1 MDVQTS
7 VDSTDTRALDE
18 LGNKALSELTF
29 ILMEGSVNPTIMLV
43 GIGHMGRSALS
54 ILARSLPAARFVIV
68 DRSAESLRLG
78 EAAAPERIVSR
89 QVDISRDGLD
99 ASGMDLVVNFAG
111 PFFLG
116 SDGAARAAIAAGA
129 AYIDVGDDAEGTRT
143 ILALD
148 ESAKSGN
155 VPVITGGGL
164 SPGVSNWL
172 ACSLLESH
180 QELDGVKIVWITR
193 EPDPGGLAVL
203 RHMLHMAVA
212 PCPTWR
218 NGRMEF
224 TKGFVPETAESF
236 DVPPPFNRI
245 EAYDTAHP
253 EPVTLGRFRPDLALI
268 QCKGSLFP
276 NWANAAF
283 STLGRIGFGHSD
295 ISVEIDDKDVQP
307 IEVLWKLLW
316 KRHELKPR
324 AQRISATQVN
334 VIGTKENTPVVMK
347 SITDAGD
354 MSRGTGLG
362 MAAAVL
368 SLLEGGVP
376 AGANGVEAI
385 PHQKGIEHFLRLA
398 REAGTFS
405 DGIVTTS
412 F

>member
-1 MDVQTS
+1 MS
-7 VDSTDTRALDE
+7 
-18 LGNKALSELTF
+18 
-29 ILMEGSVNPTIMLV
+29 PTIMLV
-43 GIGHMGRSALS
+43 GAGHMGRSALS
-54 ILARSLPAARFVIV
+54 ILARSLPAARFVVV
-68 DRSAESLRLG
+68 DRSAQSLRLA
-78 EAAAPERIVSR
+78 EAIASDRVESR
-89 QVDISRDGLD
+89 QGDISREGLD
-99 ASGMDLVVNFAG
+99 ASGMDLVLNFAG

-129 AYIDVGDDAEGTRT
+129 AYVDVGDDAEGTRT

-148 ESAKSGN
+148 EAAKAEN

-172 ACSLLESH
+172 ACSLLEGH
-180 QELDGVKIVWITR
+180 PGLDGIKIVWITR

-218 NGRMEF
+218 NGGMEF

-253 EPVTLGRFRPDLALI
+253 EPVTLGRFRPDLALV

-283 STLGRIGFGHSD
+283 STLGRIGFGHTD
-295 ISVEIDDKDVQP
+295 ITVEIDGKDIQP

-316 KRHELKPR
+316 KRHEMKPG
-324 AQRISATQVN
+324 AQRTSATQVN
-334 VIGTKENTPVVMK
+334 VLGTQENVPVIMK

-362 MAAAVL
+362 MAAAAL
-368 SLLEGGVP
+368 SLLEGSVP
-376 AGANGVEAI
+376 AGANGVEVI
-385 PHQKGIEHFLRLA
+385 SYQKGIDHFLRLA
-398 REAGTFS
+398 REAGTFA
-405 DGIVTTS
+405 DGIVTTC

>member
-1 MDVQTS
+1 MS
-7 VDSTDTRALDE
+7 
-18 LGNKALSELTF
+18 
-29 ILMEGSVNPTIMLV
+29 PTIMLV
-43 GIGHMGRSALS
+43 GAGHMGRSTLS

-78 EAAAPERIVSR
+78 QAIAPERTMSR
-89 QVDISRDGLD
+89 QADISRDGLD
-99 ASGMDLVVNFAG
+99 ASDMDLVVNFAG

-129 AYIDVGDDAEGTRT
+129 AYVDVGDDAEGTRT
-143 ILALD
+143 ILELD
-148 ESAKSGN
+148 QAAKSGS

-172 ACSLLESH
+172 ACDMLENYP
-180 QELDGVKIVWITR
+180 ELDGIKIVWITR

-224 TKGFVPETAESF
+224 TKGFVPETAERF
-236 DVPPPFNRI
+236 DVPAPFNQI

-253 EPVTLGRFRPDLALI
+253 EPVTLGRFRPDLALV

-295 ISVEIDDKDVQP
+295 ITVEIDGRDVQP

-316 KRHELKPR
+316 KRHELKPS
-324 AQRISATQVN
+324 APRISATQVN
-334 VIGTKENTPVVMK
+334 VIGTKGNFPVVMK

-362 MAAAVL
+362 MAASAL

-385 PHQKGIEHFLRLA
+385 PHHKGLEHFLRLA
-398 REAGTFS
+398 REAGTFAN
-405 DGIVTTS
+405 GVVTTDL
-412 F
+412 

>member
-1 MDVQTS
+1 MS
-7 VDSTDTRALDE
+7 
-18 LGNKALSELTF
+18 
-29 ILMEGSVNPTIMLV
+29 PTIMMV
-43 GIGHMGRSALS
+43 GVGQMGRSALS
-54 ILARSLPAARFVIV
+54 ILARALPAAKFILV
-68 DRSAESLRLG
+68 DRSDESLRRG
-78 EAAAPERIVSR
+78 EAVAPDRIR
-89 QVDISRDGLD
+89 THQADIARDGLD
-99 ASGMDLVVNFAG
+99 AAGMDLVVNFAG

-129 AYIDVGDDAEGTRT
+129 AYIDVGDDAEGTKT
-143 ILALD
+143 ILELD
-148 ESAKSGN
+148 NAAKSKG

-180 QELDGVKIVWITR
+180 PELDGIKIVWITR

-218 NGRMEF
+218 NGKMEF

-253 EPVTLGRFRPDLALI
+253 EPVTLGRFRRDLALV

-283 STLGRIGFGHSD
+283 STLGRIGFGHSE
-295 ISVEIDDKDVQP
+295 ITVEIDGKEVQP

-316 KRHELKPR
+316 KRHELKPSG
-324 AQRISATQVN
+324 QRISATQVN
-334 VIGTKENTPVVMK
+334 VIGTKGNVPVSMK

-362 MAAAVL
+362 MAAAAL
-368 SLLEGGVP
+368 SLLEGGVS

-385 PHQKGIEHFLRLA
+385 PYQKGLDHFLRLA
-398 REAGTFS
+398 AEAGTFA
-405 DGIVTTS
+405 DGIVTTN